1 MTELYSGGE
10 LFDKIVAVKHF
21 SERQAADIIRQI
33 LSAIYYCHRNNIVH
47 RDLKPEN
54 ILYESEKPDSLLK
67 IIDFGTSKSFNTNQ
81 KMTQK
86 FGTVFKIIFYF
97 NFLIYFL
104 SSNNLFNLNNL
115 KKSLY

>member
-10 LFDKIVAVKHF
+10 LFDKIVVVKHF
-21 SERQAADIIRQI
+21 SERQAADITRQI

-54 ILYESEKPDSLLK
+54 ILYESEKPDSLVK
-67 IIDFGTSKSFNTNQ
+67 IIDFGTSRSFNPNQ

-86 FGTVFKIIFYF
+86 FGTVFSIILYLV
-97 NFLIYFL
+97 FLIFA
-104 SSNNLFNLNNL
+104 LFQ
-115 KKSLY
+115 K